1 MKIIQLTDLH
11 LVPEGQKIHEIDPG
25 QRLEQA
31 LANIKL
37 RHPDL
42 DLLVITGDL
51 CNEGDTPSYRLLREL
66 LEKYQLN
73 RQLVLGNHDQREPF
87 RGVFPETAI
96 DPNGFIQSKIQSG
109 GNVYLFL
116 DTLQEGQVAGS
127 YCEKRQDWLRNELKS
142 HSNDHVYVF
151 LHHPP
156 FKVGMKEMDNCNL
169 ADGQILGKILNSH
182 ANIKHLFCGHLHRPL
197 HGVWRGIPFSCQP
210 STVHQFTFTTES
222 LPFQLIKEPPIYSV
236 ITLSDWGM
244 VVHQHQYLED
254 AESGRFDEMEN

>member
-1 MKIIQLTDLH
+1 L
-11 LVPEGQKIHEIDPG
+11 G
-25 QRLEQA
+25 
-31 LANIKL
+31 
-37 RHPDL
+37 
-42 DLLVITGDL
+42 ITTS
-51 CNEGDTPSYRLLREL
+51 E
-66 LEKYQLN
+66 
-73 RQLVLGNHDQREPF
+73 NHS
-87 RGVFPETAI
+87 GVCFQTAI

-169 ADGQILGKILNSH
+169 ADGEILGEILNSH

-254 AESGRFDEMEN
+254 AESDRFDEMEN

>member
-11 LVPEGQKIHEIDPG
+11 LVPEGQKIHEIVPS
-25 QRLEQA
+25 QRFEQA

-37 RHPDL
+37 RHSDL

-51 CNEGDTPSYRLLREL
+51 CNDGDTPSYRLLRAL
-66 LEKYQLN
+66 LEKYKLN
-73 RQLVLGNHDQREPF
+73 YQLVLGNHDQREPF
-87 RGVFPETAI
+87 KGIFPETAI
-96 DPNGFIQSKIQSG
+96 DPHGFIQSKMQSDG
-109 GNVYLFL
+109 EVYLFL

-142 HSNDHVYVF
+142 HLNDPVYVF

-169 ADGQILGKILNSH
+169 ADGEILGEILNSH
-182 ANIKHLFCGHLHRPL
+182 ANVKHLFCGHLHRPL

-210 STVHQFTFTTES
+210 SIVHQFTFTTEN

-236 ITLSDWGM
+236 ITFSDWGM

-254 AESGRFDEMEN
+254 AESGQFDEMEN

>member
-25 QRLEQA
+25 YRLEQA

-37 RHPDL
+37 RHSDL

-51 CNEGDTPSYRLLREL
+51 CNEGDVQSYQLLRAL
-66 LEKYQLN
+66 LEKYEI
-73 RQLVLGNHDQREPF
+73 RYQLVLGNHDQRETF
-87 RGVFPETAI
+87 KGVFPETAT
-96 DPNGFIQSKIQSG
+96 DPHGFIQSKIQSG
-109 GNVYLFL
+109 GDVYLFL

-127 YCEKRQDWLRNELKS
+127 YCEKRQDWLRNELKK
-142 HSNDHVYVF
+142 HLKNPIYVF

-156 FKVGMKEMDNCNL
+156 FKVGMREMDNCNL
-169 ADGQILGKILNSH
+169 TDGEIFGEILNSH
-182 ANIKHLFCGHLHRPL
+182 SNVKHLFFGHLHRPL
-197 HGVWRGIPFSCQP
+197 HGVWRRMPFSCQP
-210 STVHQFTFTTES
+210 STVHQFTFTTDN

-254 AESGRFDEMEN
+254 AESGRFQEIKN

>member
-37 RHPDL
+37 RHPHL

-51 CNEGDTPSYRLLREL
+51 CNEGDTPSYRLLRAL
-66 LEKYQLN
+66 LEKYELN
-73 RQLVLGNHDQREPF
+73 YQLVD
-87 RGVFPETAI
+87 A
-96 DPNGFIQSKIQSG
+96 NGFIQSKIQSG

-142 HSNDHVYVF
+142 HPNDHLYVF

-169 ADGQILGKILNSH
+169 ADGDILGEILNSH

-236 ITLSDWGM
+236 ITFSDWGM

>member
-11 LVPEGQKIHEIDPG
+11 LVPKGQQIHQIDPAL
-25 QRLEQA
+25 RFEQA

-51 CNEGDTPSYRLLREL
+51 CNGGDNDSYRILKHMLA
-66 LEKYQLN
+66 KYDIN
-73 RQLVLGNHDQREPF
+73 YQLVLGNHDHRDSF
-87 RGVFPETAI
+87 KSVFPESDV
-96 DPNGFIQSKIQSG
+96 DPHGFIQSKIQLDRT
-109 GNVYLFL
+109 VYLFL
-116 DTLQEGQVAGS
+116 DTLQEGQVGGS
-127 YCEKRQDWLRNELKS
+127 YCEKRQEWLRTQLKI
-142 HSNDHVYVF
+142 HLKNQIYVF

-169 ADGQILGKILNSH
+169 SDGEILGEILNSH
-182 ANIKHLFCGHLHRPL
+182 SNVGHLFCGHLHRPL
-197 HGVWRGIPFSCQP
+197 HGVWKGIPFSCQP
-210 STVHQFTFTTES
+210 STVHQFTFTTTN

-254 AESGRFDEMEN
+254 AESERFHETEK

>member
-169 ADGQILGKILNSH
+169 ADGEILGEILNSH
-182 ANIKHLFCGHLHRPL
+182 ANIKHLFCGLDFLKVNVLSVLHQVAHESSVQDSRQSLVPE
-197 HGVWRGIPFSCQP
+197 RSSPFLFLA
-210 STVHQFTFTTES
+210 TRAIVYWKH
-222 LPFQLIKEPPIYSV
+222 
-236 ITLSDWGM
+236 
-244 VVHQHQYLED
+244 
-254 AESGRFDEMEN
+254 